1 MMYTQYIER
10 RYHLK
15 IPMKPVSKNKT
26 TREMIYEE
34 LKKAILT
41 KEISD
46 KEVLTET
53 LLAETLNTSRT
64 PIREAVAE
72 LVKEGLLVH
81 IPRKGFQ
88 VRKISRNE
96 SNQIIF
102 LRQTIEAEGIKNLAS
117 TIQSHQIQEIESV
130 VEQQKNAME
139 NNDRISFIELDLLF
153 HTRLLQF
160 AHLNVFEQV
169 LHEMYNLTLLVG
181 HHALMKEGRMK
192 EVIIE
197 HGNIILALKESG
209 NAEMKLL
216 DHLNIT
222 KHHVMNM
229 SEE

>member
-1 MMYTQYIER
+1 MKLQ
-10 RYHLK
+10 
-15 IPMKPVSKNKT
+15 MKPVSKNKT
-26 TREMIYEE
+26 TRELIYEE

-41 KEISD
+41 KEISE
-46 KEVLTET
+46 KEILTET

-102 LRQTIEAEGIKNLAS
+102 LRQTIEAEGMKNLSS
-117 TIQSHQIQEIESV
+117 TIQIYQIEEIENV
-130 VEQQKNAME
+130 VEQQKKAME
-139 NNDRISFIELDLLF
+139 NNDRILFIELDLLF
-153 HTRLLQF
+153 HTKLLQF
-160 AHLNVFEQV
+160 ANLNVFEQV

-197 HGNIILALKESG
+197 HKNIILALKESG
-209 NAEMKLL
+209 NAEEKLL
-216 DHLNIT
+216 NHLNIT
-222 KHHVMNM
+222 KQHVMNM

>member
-1 MMYTQYIER
+1 MKLQ
-10 RYHLK
+10 
-15 IPMKPVSKNKT
+15 MKPVSKNKT
-26 TREMIYEE
+26 TRELIYEE

-41 KEISD
+41 KEISE
-46 KEVLTET
+46 KEILTET

-102 LRQTIEAEGIKNLAS
+102 LRQTIEAEGMKNLSS
-117 TIQSHQIQEIESV
+117 TIQIHQIEEIEHV
-130 VEQQKNAME
+130 VEQQKKAME
-139 NNDRISFIELDLLF
+139 NNDRILFIELDLLF
-153 HTRLLQF
+153 HTKLLQF
-160 AHLNVFEQV
+160 ANLNVFEQV

-197 HGNIILALKESG
+197 HKNIILALKESG
-209 NAEMKLL
+209 NAEEKLL
-216 DHLNIT
+216 NHLNIT
-222 KHHVMNM
+222 KQHVMNM

>member
-1 MMYTQYIER
+1 MKLQ
-10 RYHLK
+10 
-15 IPMKPVSKNKT
+15 MKPVSKNKT
-26 TREMIYEE
+26 TRELIYEE

-41 KEISD
+41 KEISE
-46 KEVLTET
+46 KEILTET

-102 LRQTIEAEGIKNLAS
+102 LRQTIEAEGMKNLSS
-117 TIQSHQIQEIESV
+117 TIQIHQIEEIENV

-139 NNDRISFIELDLLF
+139 NNDRILFIELDLLF
-153 HTRLLQF
+153 HTKLLQF
-160 AHLNVFEQV
+160 ANLNVFEQV

-197 HGNIILALKESG
+197 HKNIILALKESG
-209 NAEMKLL
+209 NAEEKLL
-216 DHLNIT
+216 NHLNIT
-222 KHHVMNM
+222 KQHVMNM

>member
-1 MMYTQYIER
+1 
-10 RYHLK
+10 
-15 IPMKPVSKNKT
+15 MKPVSKSKT

-46 KEVLTET
+46 KEILTET

-72 LVKEGLLVH
+72 LAKEGLLVH

-102 LRQTIEAEGIKNLAS
+102 LRQTIEAEGIKNLTS